1 MKHISNLFLVVD
13 SSGAIARVQGDFD
26 GAGYT
31 QPRVVDMGANLPAD
45 GICKLTGNVYTCEYD
60 STGEVYVRFLDQ
72 FNMPVTDTMLFCRG
86 NTIEIDAYGIQVLGL
101 RRSGIVK
108 ISAATE
114 AAGPR
119 VMNSPSGLVD
129 LVQQIYPVGLSGSTG
144 PAGWTTI
151 ANPLHSANGY
161 IAYNPAKQVGMSGV
175 LQGSA
180 RRWESGNPTAANYN
194 SLQFGFVD
202 IQGGALIKFWPYYDR
217 VIDVAANSGTYGVDL
232 QSHWFPAI
240 AWGLTAAGVTANIG
254 TTAIRITSALSGG
267 YKRNPLAMVT
277 DYT

>member
-1 MKHISNLFLVVD
+1 MKHISNLFLIVD

-26 GAGYT
+26 GSGYT
-31 QPRVVDMGANLPAD
+31 QPRTVDLSPGFPPD
-45 GICKLTGNVYTCEYD
+45 GVCKLTASVYTCEYD
-60 STGEVYVRFLDQ
+60 STGEIYVRFLDQ
-72 FNMPVTDTMLFCRG
+72 FNMPVTDVMLFCRG
-86 NTIEIDAYGIQVLGL
+86 DTIEIDAFAIQVVGL
-101 RRSGIVK
+101 RRSGVVK
-108 ISAATE
+108 ISGATE

-119 VMNSPSGLVD
+119 IANSPSGLVD
-129 LVQQIYPVGLSGSTG
+129 LVQQIYPAGTNGTTG

-151 ANPLHSANGY
+151 TNPLHAANGY
-161 IAYNPAKQVGMSGV
+161 ISYNPAKQVGMSGV

-202 IQGGALIKFWPYYDR
+202 IQAGTLLKFWPYYDR
-217 VIDVAANSGTYGVDL
+217 VVDVAANSGTYGVDL
-232 QSHWFPAI
+232 QSHWYPAI
-240 AWGLTAAGVTANIG
+240 AWGLSAAGVAANLG
-254 TTAIRITSALSGG
+254 TTNIRLTSALSGG